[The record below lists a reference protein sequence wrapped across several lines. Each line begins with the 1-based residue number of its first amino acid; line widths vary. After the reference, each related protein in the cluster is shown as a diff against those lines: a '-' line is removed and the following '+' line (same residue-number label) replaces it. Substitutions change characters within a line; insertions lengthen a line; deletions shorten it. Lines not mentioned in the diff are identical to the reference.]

1 MTQQF
6 EIIAKTFMGLE
17 PVLAKELAQLGAND
31 VQVGR
36 RMVSFK
42 GDKELL
48 YRANFQ
54 LHTAIRI
61 LKPIKH
67 FKALSADDV
76 YESVK
81 DIDWSEYIGADKTFA
96 VDSVVFSEEFRHSKF
111 VAYKVKDAIVDQFR
125 EKSGQRP
132 NISISNPDIRLHI
145 HIAEDQCTLCLD
157 SSGES
162 LHRRGYRQES
172 VEAPLNEVLAAGMI
186 LMTGWHG
193 ETDFI
198 DPMCGS
204 GTLLIEAALIAR
216 NMAPG
221 LFRKEFAFEKWP
233 DFDRDLFDEIY
244 NDDSQEREF
253 NHHIYGYDVDIKA
266 VNTARINV
274 KAAGLSSDITIE
286 EQDFKNFTQ
295 PKNKS
300 IIVTNPPY
308 GERISTNDLL
318 GTYKMIGERLK
329 HQFTGNEAWILSY
342 REECFAQIGLKPS
355 IKIPLFNGSLECE
368 FRKYQ
373 MFDGKMREF
382 REEGGVVKTEEEKR
396 QMAEKR
402 RFKQNREFKQRLDE
416 EQENA
421 EADIRSFKFRSLE
434 KKEPKKPREEREP
447 RDSKYSRDS
456 RDSKYS
462 RDSRDS
468 KYSRDSKFSRD
479 SRDSKRFKD
488 AKGFKGS
495 KGSKDFK
502 KGFKKDNRRFNDDD
516 ED

>member
-1 MTQQF
+1 MTQEF

-17 PVLAKELAQLGAND
+17 PVLAKELTQLGADD
-31 VQVGR
+31 VQIGR

-76 YESVK
+76 YEGVK
-81 DIDWSEYIGADKTFA
+81 DIDWSEYIGSDKTFA

-125 EKSGQRP
+125 EKTGQRP
-132 NISISNPDIRLHI
+132 NISITNPDIRLHI

-221 LFRKEFAFEKWP
+221 LFRKEYAFEKWP

-266 VNTARINV
+266 VNTAILNI
-274 KAAGLSSDITIE
+274 KAAGLSSDITVKE
-286 EQDFKNFTQ
+286 CDFKDFKH
-295 PKNKS
+295 PKEKS

-308 GERISTNDLL
+308 GERISTPDLL

-329 HQFTGNEAWILSY
+329 HEFTGNEAWILSY

-373 MFDGKMREF
+373 MFDGKMSVF

-402 RFKQNREFKQRLDE
+402 RFKQNREFKKRLDE
-416 EQENA
+416 QEENA

-434 KKEPKKPREEREP
+434 KKEPKKARDSREP
-447 RDSKYSRDS
+447 RDSRDSRESRYSKDSKGSRDFRGS
-456 RDSKYS
+456 RDSK
-462 RDSRDS
+462 DSR
-468 KYSRDSKFSRD
+468 
-479 SRDSKRFKD
+479 
-488 AKGFKGS
+488 GFKNS
-495 KGSKDFK
+495 RDFK
-502 KGFKKDNRRFNDDD
+502 KSFKKNNRRFDDD
-516 ED
+516 EED

>member
-1 MTQQF
+1 MTQEF

-17 PVLAKELAQLGAND
+17 PVLAKELTQLGAND
-31 VQVGR
+31 VQIGR

-76 YESVK
+76 YEGVK
-81 DIDWSEYIGADKTFA
+81 DIDWSEYIGSDKTFA

-125 EKSGQRP
+125 EKTGQRP
-132 NISISNPDIRLHI
+132 NISITNPDIRLHI

-221 LFRKEFAFEKWP
+221 LFRKEYAFEKWP

-266 VNTARINV
+266 VNTAILNI
-274 KAAGLSSDITIE
+274 KAAGLSSDITVKE
-286 EQDFKNFTQ
+286 CDFKDFKH
-295 PKNKS
+295 PKEKS

-308 GERISTNDLL
+308 GERISTPDLL

-329 HQFTGNEAWILSY
+329 HEFTGNEAWILSY

-373 MFDGKMREF
+373 MFDGKMSVF

-402 RFKQNREFKQRLDE
+402 RFKQNREFKKRLDE
-416 EQENA
+416 QEENA

-434 KKEPKKPREEREP
+434 KKEPKKARDSREP
-447 RDSKYSRDS
+447 RDSRDS
-456 RDSKYS
+456 RDSRESRYS
-462 RDSRDS
+462 KDS
-468 KYSRDSKFSRD
+468 
-479 SRDSKRFKD
+479 
-488 AKGFKGS
+488 KGS
-495 KGSKDFK
+495 KGSRDFRGSRDSKDSRGFKNSRDFK
-502 KGFKKDNRRFNDDD
+502 KSFKKNNRRFDDD
-516 ED
+516 EED